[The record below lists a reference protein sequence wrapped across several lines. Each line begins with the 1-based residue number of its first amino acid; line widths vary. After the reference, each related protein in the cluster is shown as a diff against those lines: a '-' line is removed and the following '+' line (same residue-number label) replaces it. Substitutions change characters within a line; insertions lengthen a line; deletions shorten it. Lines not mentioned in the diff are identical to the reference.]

1 MAKEM
6 LSTEQATDF
15 LNVSIRTLLRMR
27 EEYPI
32 IFTKKEGRNFYT
44 KASLAKAKK
53 LRDQKN

>member
-1 MAKEM
+1 M